1 MKRGFLLSSALVL
14 TIALSL
20 SACHLN
26 MVHGKGPMKAKDFDL
41 AGFTGVEASSAM
53 KVTIHKADRF
63 KVSVS
68 AQENLLPY
76 VEAEKRGDVL
86 CLRLKP
92 EHSYTNLQVEA
103 HVYMPELAFVGLSGA
118 CQGHLDGEWQ
128 AQDFK
133 LELSGACSLDGAIAM
148 EDGVMDISGASSV
161 SLTGKARSLT
171 AEASGASKLRMARFS
186 VDRLT
191 ISLSGAS
198 SGEMQVEKVLD
209 AEASGAS
216 SFEYTGNPEVK
227 RTDTSGASDIDRK
240 N

>member
-1 MKRGFLLSSALVL
+1 MKRGILLSSALIMMIVL
-14 TIALSL
+14 SM

-26 MVHGKGPMKAKDFDL
+26 TIQGKGPMKAKEYDL
-41 AGFTGVEASSAM
+41 AGFNGVEASSAM

-68 AQENLLPY
+68 VQENLLPY
-76 VEAEKRGDVL
+76 VEVEKRGDVL
-86 CLRLKP
+86 YLGMKSG
-92 EHSYTNLQVEA
+92 HSYSNMQVEA
-103 HVYMPELAFVGLSGA
+103 NVYMPELAFVGLSGA
-118 CQGHLDGEWQ
+118 CQGHLDGEWL

-133 LELSGACSLDGAIAM
+133 MELSGACSLDGAIAM
-148 EDGVMDISGASSV
+148 EDGVMDVSGASSV

-171 AEASGASKLRMARFS
+171 VEASGACKLRMARFS
-186 VDRLT
+186 ADRLT

-216 SFEYTGNPEVK
+216 SFEYSGNPEVK
-227 RTDTSGASDIDRK
+227 RTETSGASDIDRK